1 MVILVLCLLVVDVI
15 VLIIG
20 TSIPNTR
27 FTPQRVVDDEFSS
40 YRNTDDIEVVY
51 HNLQCV
57 SKKGL
62 IWIGVLFGTKV
73 LLQVSGMV
81 LAFLTRKVEVRGLN
95 ESREVQ
101 LVMII
106 TTPIVL
112 AGLVLRMLFSE
123 YLNVVGTVYALGTS
137 ISGGATLGIIFL
149 PKMIQLYKNPS
160 GDNVYL
166 SRYHHRDLGCT
177 NKLAMKGRTLNSSS
191 SITSSFDP
199 TASLKAF
206 FRRTSKES
214 EMSREEQTLDRNT
227 TIRNVLFALPT
238 IEEGTC
244 SNDVTTTDCSGSAAE
259 VNPFLPQEKGDP
271 QHSKGCGSSRNIEDS
286 TCSTKFLLPTWTGDA
301 VDRITEERDSDSD
314 SMKSFKL
321 AEEDSVLPSP
331 TEPITFS
338 QLTEEQR
345 TARHSW
351 CVSTSDSAADPSPLS
366 TPATAVTTSSGH
378 FQSMFDSSCV
388 SYDSREG
395 AASEA
400 VTVSA
405 TSPSKPASLG
415 KVSNGLTLE
424 EEEEREGRTGQD
436 FEREKNMVDSC
447 SPHTNHCPTT
457 ETSTTEV
464 GMDQAT

>member
-1 MVILVLCLLVVDVI
+1 MKARSKSINGF
-15 VLIIG
+15 LI
-20 TSIPNTR
+20 
-27 FTPQRVVDDEFSS
+27 
-40 YRNTDDIEVVY
+40 
-51 HNLQCV
+51 
-57 SKKGL
+57 
-62 IWIGVLFGTKV
+62 
-73 LLQVSGMV
+73 
-81 LAFLTRKVEVRGLN
+81 
-95 ESREVQ
+95 
-101 LVMII
+101 
-106 TTPIVL
+106 PIVL
-112 AGLVLRMLFSE
+112 NNCVL
-123 YLNVVGTVYALGTS
+123 
-137 ISGGATLGIIFL
+137 
-149 PKMIQLYKNPS
+149 Q
-160 GDNVYL
+160 
-166 SRYHHRDLGCT
+166 
-177 NKLAMKGRTLNSSS
+177 
-191 SITSSFDP
+191 
-199 TASLKAF
+199 
-206 FRRTSKES
+206 
-214 EMSREEQTLDRNT
+214 
-227 TIRNVLFALPT
+227 
-238 IEEGTC
+238 
-244 SNDVTTTDCSGSAAE
+244 
-259 VNPFLPQEKGDP
+259 
-271 QHSKGCGSSRNIEDS
+271 
-286 TCSTKFLLPTWTGDA
+286 
-301 VDRITEERDSDSD
+301 
-314 SMKSFKL
+314 SFKL

-366 TPATAVTTSSGH
+366 TPATAVTTVSGH
-378 FQSMFDSSCV
+378 FQSMFDSSGV